1 MNTEHGE
8 RGHLNVLTR
17 DHDSVVT
24 SYGKHDRVVAFLPGP
39 VELYI
44 RVDHKWKLGAPSLA
58 QVLTV
63 ARNDQGISGR
73 WELDRTEPWPDG
85 GSTDYFFVRA

>member
-1 MNTEHGE
+1 MTSEHGE

-39 VELYI
+39 VEFYI
-44 RVDHKWKLGAPSLA
+44 RVDHKWDLGAPSLA
-58 QVLTV
+58 QILTV
-63 ARNDQGISGR
+63 ARKSQGISGR
-73 WELDRTEPWPDG
+73 WTLDRTESRPDG
-85 GSTDYFFVRA
+85 SSTDYFFVRA